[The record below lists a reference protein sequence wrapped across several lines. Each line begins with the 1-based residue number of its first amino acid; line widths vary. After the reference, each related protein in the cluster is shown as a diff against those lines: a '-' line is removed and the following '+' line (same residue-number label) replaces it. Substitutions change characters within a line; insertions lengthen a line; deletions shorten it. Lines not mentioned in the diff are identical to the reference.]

1 MHNGIRLKN
10 KRQNHIVIYR
20 KLKIFLLVTSF
31 VVATTLMTF
40 ANAHEMWIEPIR
52 FSVKPGEKIYA
63 NEKVGQNFKGNSYSY
78 LASSFEQFD
87 ITEAGKTRPIQS
99 RLGDKPSV
107 HETVTT
113 DGLVI
118 LSAISTPSELVYE
131 TREKFDFF
139 IKSEKLDWVFD
150 AHKKRGLPEKGFKEV
165 YRRYPK
171 SLVKVGNGNGDDQ
184 VLGLPFEWVVET
196 NPYTT
201 NANIKARLFWQGEP
215 LANYYVSVF
224 NKVYETKDPD
234 SKVFQLTDPKIKEMI
249 KTELRTD
256 EDGRVE
262 IPRGNGGVFLINA
275 VKMIEPGED
284 AAEKTGAVWES
295 LWASATY
302 EIVSN

>member
-1 MHNGIRLKN
+1 M
-10 KRQNHIVIYR
+10 IYR
-20 KLKIFLLVTSF
+20 KLKIFLLVASF
-31 VVATTLMTF
+31 AATTLMTL

-171 SLVKVGNGNGDDQ
+171 SLVKVGNGIGDDQ
-184 VLGLPFEWVVET
+184 VLGLPFEWVIET
-196 NPYTT
+196 NPYTST
-201 NANIKARLFWQGEP
+201 EENIKARLLWQGKP

-224 NKVYETKDPD
+224 NKIYETKDLEAK
-234 SKVFQLTDPKIKEMI
+234 SFQVSNPKIKDMI

-256 EDGRVE
+256 EEGRVE
-262 IPRGNGGVFLINA
+262 IPRADGGVFLINA
-275 VKMIEPGED
+275 VRMIEPNED
-284 AAEKTGAVWES
+284 TTQQTGAVWES

-302 EIVSN
+302 EIVIN